1 MASAAG
7 TRKPRTKSSKSS
19 QKQGGAPAEV
29 GIGRRRETDSMGE
42 MFVPADA
49 LFGATTQ
56 RAVLN
61 FPVSFRTLPQAQI
74 EAHILLKKCCA
85 EANAELGEL
94 PRDKAAAIAAA
105 RERTSSCVS

>member
-56 RAVLN
+56 RVADFTATGTAGNVLTIQGSSATS
-61 FPVSFRTLPQAQI
+61 PCTLVHTGAGNISIDYVTITGVRAYQ
-74 EAHILLKKCCA
+74 L
-85 EANAELGEL
+85 
-94 PRDKAAAIAAA
+94 
-105 RERTSSCVS
+105 